1 MRRRALASRAI
12 PRALIIAIAL
22 STVLSTGLSPLR
34 PADGVR
40 AGTAASMQTAL
51 LGWINDARAARGL
64 RALKVDG
71 RLSAVA
77 SARIATL
84 AATHQLSHAAAGCLN
99 CQLADHGVAWNLHG
113 EVLASNNWPWGIESA
128 RTAFEG
134 WKGSPSHWDILMGA
148 QMDTIGIGVAL
159 ADDGVA
165 YEGAVLI
172 DAPGRAPA
180 SPKPAP
186 AAAPRA
192 PAPTPTPQ
200 DPPAPPEAE
209 QELCP
214 IAPFALT
221 PC

>member
-1 MRRRALASRAI
+1 M
-12 PRALIIAIAL
+12 RALITAIAL
-22 STVLSTGLSPLR
+22 SAVLSTGLSPVR
-34 PADGVR
+34 PADIAR
-40 AGTAASMQTAL
+40 AGTAASMQSAL

-64 RALKVDG
+64 HALKVDS
-71 RLSAVA
+71 RLTAVA
-77 SARIATL
+77 TARIATL
-84 AATHQLSHAAAGCLN
+84 AATHQLSHSAAGCIN

-148 QMDTIGIGVAL
+148 QLDTIGIGVAL

-172 DAPGRAPA
+172 DAPGHAPA
-180 SPKPAP
+180 ARPKPPAP
-186 AAAPRA
+186 APAKIAAPTA
-192 PAPTPTPQ
+192 TP
-200 DPPAPPEAE
+200 PPAYEPAFP
-209 QELCP
+209 LC
-214 IAPFALT
+214 AVVPFVLT